1 MRPVTMDH
9 RSAER
14 NLGRPHP
21 PEEAMPQAMPMNCE
35 ANDELRQVRFDLEFE
50 GAIRKAS
57 ISYEKL
63 ARLFTAPRQDA
74 AMKDARESRQMLV
87 GHSKQVAR
95 LAIERL
101 QQGMRDAALIVIS

>member
-1 MRPVTMDH
+1 
-9 RSAER
+9 
-14 NLGRPHP
+14 
-21 PEEAMPQAMPMNCE
+21 MPQAMPMNCE

-50 GAIRKAS
+50 GGIRKAA

-74 AMKDARESRQMLV
+74 ATKDARESRQTLV

-95 LAIERL
+95 LAMEAL
-101 QQGMRDAALIVIS
+101 GQAARDAAAVVIS